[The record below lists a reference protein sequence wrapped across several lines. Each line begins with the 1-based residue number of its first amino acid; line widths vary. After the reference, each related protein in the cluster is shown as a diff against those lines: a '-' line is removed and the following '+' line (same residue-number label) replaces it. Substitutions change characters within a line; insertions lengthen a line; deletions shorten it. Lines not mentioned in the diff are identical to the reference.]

1 MDVEPSVIGKV
12 NRVFEVLN
20 GIKTE
25 RKRMVNMR
33 LIIKRLFPMMNLEVE
48 IDTTK
53 SKRTL
58 KRYEQFWKKVMREK
72 GHVIRK
78 IFR

>member
-33 LIIKRLFPMMNLEVE
+33 LIIKQLFPMMNLEVE

>member
-1 MDVEPSVIGKV
+1 MDVEPSVIGKE

-33 LIIKRLFPMMNLEVE
+33 LIIKQLFPMMNLEVE

>member
-12 NRVFEVLN
+12 NRVFEMLN

-33 LIIKRLFPMMNLEVE
+33 LIIKQLFPMMNLEVE

-72 GHVIRK
+72 GHVD
-78 IFR
+78 F

>member
-33 LIIKRLFPMMNLEVE
+33 LIIKQLFPMMNLEVE

-53 SKRTL
+53 SKRIL
-58 KRYEQFWKKVMREK
+58 KRYEQFLKKVMREK
-72 GHVIRK
+72 GHVD
-78 IFR
+78 F

>member
-12 NRVFEVLN
+12 NRVFEMLN

-33 LIIKRLFPMMNLEVE
+33 LIIKQLFPMMNLEVE

-58 KRYEQFWKKVMREK
+58 KRYEQFCKKVMREK

>member
-1 MDVEPSVIGKV
+1 MDVEPSVVGKV

-33 LIIKRLFPMMNLEVE
+33 LIIKQLFPMMNLEVE

>member
-33 LIIKRLFPMMNLEVE
+33 LIIKQLFPMMNLEVE

-72 GHVIRK
+72 GRVIRK

>member
-33 LIIKRLFPMMNLEVE
+33 LIIKQLFPMMNLEVE

-53 SKRTL
+53 SKRIL

-72 GHVIRK
+72 SHVD
-78 IFR
+78 F

>member
-33 LIIKRLFPMMNLEVE
+33 LIIKQLFLMMNLEVE

>member
-33 LIIKRLFPMMNLEVE
+33 LIIKQLFPMMNLEVE

-58 KRYEQFWKKVMREK
+58 KRYEQFWKKLCGRKVM
-72 GHVIRK
+72 
-78 IFR
+78 

>member
-20 GIKTE
+20 DIKTE

-33 LIIKRLFPMMNLEVE
+33 LIIKQLFPMMNLEVE

>member
-33 LIIKRLFPMMNLEVE
+33 LIIKQLFPMMNLEVE

-58 KRYEQFWKKVMREK
+58 KRYEKFWKKVMREK